1 MFSLINRIVALIEF
15 IVYSGTKAFKKASRE
30 NARRELLK
38 KQEEAVEAA
47 KNDKDT
53 EKLEKLFSN
62 DHGGGD

>member
-15 IVYSGTKAFKKASRE
+15 IVYNGTKAFRKSARE
-30 NARRELLK
+30 NARRELIK
-38 KQEEAVEAA
+38 KQEEAVESA

-53 EKLEKLFSN
+53 EKLEKLF